1 MREIKEKSFFVLI
14 PTRDREEHLLNF
26 LADLNAFAPYIAQ
39 CVIVDQ
45 SIDFIDNTI
54 HYENYNFT
62 IKCIQGDRTQGVNH
76 SRNLGLKEYDNEDW
90 LFFLDDDLRVLPDEI
105 NKIPSYLSQN
115 TIDCLILGNNEIR
128 QKTEVRIK
136 HNNLLDTVGKNVLL
150 AHSCM
155 RLLVSSGLS
164 VIRSEAF
171 SKAGF
176 HFDEKFTFWGD
187 DWDLGFRLYNSG
199 AIIKFEPNINFTH
212 LAVKTGGQ
220 RSFKEKRNIKKIKL
234 YLELYFYKKH
244 FGNSILRERV
254 LVLFI
259 KALFG
264 FKLPEAYR
272 IYKSYT
278 KVLK

>member
-1 MREIKEKSFFVLI
+1 MREIKEKSFFILI
-14 PTRDREEHLLNF
+14 PTRDRKEHLLNF
-26 LADLNAFAPYIAQ
+26 LADLNAFAPYISQ

-45 SIDFIDNTI
+45 SIDFIGDAI
-54 HYENYNFT
+54 YYENYNFT
-62 IKCIQGDRTQGVNH
+62 IKCLKGNRTQGANH
-76 SRNLGLKEYDNEDW
+76 SRNLGLNEYCNEDW

-105 NKIPSYLSQN
+105 NKIPDYLSKN

-136 HNNLLDTVGKNVLL
+136 HNNLLDAVAKNVLL

-164 VIRSEAF
+164 IIHTDAF

-176 HFDEKFTFWGD
+176 YFDEKFTFWGD

-220 RSFKEKRNIKKIKL
+220 RSFKEKNNIKNKKL

-244 FGNSILRERV
+244 FGNVILRERV
-254 LVLFI
+254 LVLLI
-259 KALFG
+259 KALFN
-264 FKLPEAYR
+264 FKLLNTYR
-272 IYKSYT
+272 IYKSY
-278 KVLK
+278 KKALQ